1 MTVWPILHSPF
12 SILNYLL
19 PAERTKRTGESIAA
33 VAVILLRI
41 IVLAAL
47 ALLGLGIRVIA
58 LEVVRI
64 GQRDGDIERLAGRNA
79 VYAQRQLVA
88 SLLILLEFVYLI
100 HVRGRGTVNGGD
112 NITDLQTLTGCLCA
126 GIIGEGWHEHIGG
139 LHAERNAFAHCTEDC
154 TGADLYVT
162 LEPCCHWGRTP
173 PCTDAVIEHKIGRV
187 FVGCLDPNPL
197 VAGKG
202 AQILRDAGIEVET
215 GVCEDECR
223 RVNEVFF
230 HYITH
235 KTPFVTLKYAMTL
248 DGKIAAHTGDSRW
261 VTGETARRHV
271 HETRNRLPAIMV
283 GIGTVLE
290 DDPLLT
296 CRIDGGRDP
305 IRVICDSRARTPIDS
320 RIVQTANKIP
330 TYIAVVGRNERT
342 AELERHGVH
351 ILECKTKNE
360 RVDLADLMRQ
370 LGALGIDGLLLE
382 GGSALA
388 FSALEAGVVHRVQAY
403 IAPKIIGGA
412 GAKSPVGGLGFD
424 KMVQAL
430 PLKDV
435 TCTPMDEDFLIE
447 GRL

>member
-1 MTVWPILHSPF
+1 MQEQKQE
-12 SILNYLL
+12 YM
-19 PAERTKRTGESIAA
+19 RQ
-33 VAVILLRI
+33 
-41 IVLAAL
+41 AL
-47 ALLGLGIRVIA
+47 AL
-58 LEVVRI
+58 
-64 GQRDGDIERLAGRNA
+64 
-79 VYAQRQLVA
+79 AQRGA
-88 SLLILLEFVYLI
+88 G
-100 HVRGRGTVNGGD
+100 HVNPNPMV
-112 NITDLQTLTGCLCA
+112 GCVIVKD
-126 GIIGEGWHEHIGG
+126 GKIIGEGWHEHIGG

-248 DGKIAAHTGDSRW
+248 DGKIAAHTGDSR
-261 VTGETARRHV
+261 
-271 HETRNRLPAIMV
+271 
-283 GIGTVLE
+283 
-290 DDPLLT
+290 
-296 CRIDGGRDP
+296 
-305 IRVICDSRARTPIDS
+305 ARTPIDS

-351 ILECKTKNE
+351 ILECKTKDE
-360 RVDLADLMRQ
+360 RVDLADLMHQ
-370 LGALGIDGLLLE
+370 LGALGIDGILLE

-388 FSALEAGVVHRVQAY
+388 FSALQAGVVHRVQAY

-435 TCTPMDEDFLIE
+435 TCTPMGEDFLLE

>member
-1 MTVWPILHSPF
+1 MQEQKQE
-12 SILNYLL
+12 YM
-19 PAERTKRTGESIAA
+19 RR
-33 VAVILLRI
+33 
-41 IVLAAL
+41 AL
-47 ALLGLGIRVIA
+47 AL
-58 LEVVRI
+58 
-64 GQRDGDIERLAGRNA
+64 
-79 VYAQRQLVA
+79 AQRGA
-88 SLLILLEFVYLI
+88 G
-100 HVRGRGTVNGGD
+100 HVNPNPMV
-112 NITDLQTLTGCLCA
+112 GCVIVKD
-126 GIIGEGWHEHIGG
+126 GKIIGEGWHEHIGG

-248 DGKIAAHTGDSRW
+248 DGKIAAHTG
-261 VTGETARRHV
+261 
-271 HETRNRLPAIMV
+271 
-283 GIGTVLE
+283 
-290 DDPLLT
+290 
-296 CRIDGGRDP
+296 
-305 IRVICDSRARTPIDS
+305 DSRARTPIDS

>member
-1 MTVWPILHSPF
+1 M
-12 SILNYLL
+12 L
-19 PAERTKRTGESIAA
+19 P
-33 VAVILLRI
+33 
-41 IVLAAL
+41 
-47 ALLGLGIRVIA
+47 LG
-58 LEVVRI
+58 
-64 GQRDGDIERLAGRNA
+64 
-79 VYAQRQLVA
+79 
-88 SLLILLEFVYLI
+88 
-100 HVRGRGTVNGGD
+100 T
-112 NITDLQTLTGCLCA
+112 
-126 GIIGEGWHEHIGG
+126 
-139 LHAERNAFAHCTEDC
+139 
-154 TGADLYVT
+154 
-162 LEPCCHWGRTP
+162 
-173 PCTDAVIEHKIGRV
+173 GRV

-202 AQILRDAGIEVET
+202 AQILRDAGIAVET

-342 AELERHGVH
+342 AELER
-351 ILECKTKNE
+351 
-360 RVDLADLMRQ
+360 

-435 TCTPMDEDFLIE
+435 TCMPLDEDFLIE

>member
-1 MTVWPILHSPF
+1 MQEQKQE
-12 SILNYLL
+12 YM
-19 PAERTKRTGESIAA
+19 RR
-33 VAVILLRI
+33 
-41 IVLAAL
+41 AL
-47 ALLGLGIRVIA
+47 AL
-58 LEVVRI
+58 
-64 GQRDGDIERLAGRNA
+64 
-79 VYAQRQLVA
+79 AQRGA
-88 SLLILLEFVYLI
+88 G
-100 HVRGRGTVNGGD
+100 HVNPNPMV
-112 NITDLQTLTGCLCA
+112 GCVIVKD
-126 GIIGEGWHEHIGG
+126 GKIIGEGWHEHIGG

-283 GIGTVLE
+283 GIGTVLA
-290 DDPLLT
+290 DDPQLT
-296 CRIDGGRDP
+296 CRIEGGRNP
-305 IRVICDSRARTPIDS
+305 LRVICDSRLRTPITSAIAQSARNVPTIIVCAPNASGECASKLEETGCEIVRVPEHDG
-320 RIVQTANKIP
+320 RI
-330 TYIAVVGRNERT
+330 
-342 AELERHGVH
+342 
-351 ILECKTKNE
+351 
-360 RVDLADLMRQ
+360 DLRQ
-370 LGALGIDGLLLE
+370 LMVALGKRGIDSVFIE
-382 GGSALA
+382 GGATLA
-388 FSALEAGVVHRVQAY
+388 ACALEAGIVNHVQAF
-403 IAPKIIGGA
+403 IAPKIFAGVGAPSPLGGTGVNTPDQA
-412 GAKSPVGGLGFD
+412 WTLSATTVERLGD
-424 KMVQAL
+424 
-430 PLKDV
+430 DV
-435 TCTPMDEDFLIE
+435 LIE
-447 GRL
+447 GDIVAAENATPEHATTAHDDEIANAAPKEDA

>member
-1 MTVWPILHSPF
+1 MQEQKQE
-12 SILNYLL
+12 YM
-19 PAERTKRTGESIAA
+19 RQ
-33 VAVILLRI
+33 
-41 IVLAAL
+41 AL
-47 ALLGLGIRVIA
+47 AL
-58 LEVVRI
+58 
-64 GQRDGDIERLAGRNA
+64 
-79 VYAQRQLVA
+79 AQRGA
-88 SLLILLEFVYLI
+88 G
-100 HVRGRGTVNGGD
+100 HVNPNPMV
-112 NITDLQTLTGCLCA
+112 GCVIVKD
-126 GIIGEGWHEHIGG
+126 GKIIGEGWHEHIGG

-248 DGKIAAHTGDSRW
+248 DGKIAAHTGDSR
-261 VTGETARRHV
+261 
-271 HETRNRLPAIMV
+271 
-283 GIGTVLE
+283 
-290 DDPLLT
+290 
-296 CRIDGGRDP
+296 
-305 IRVICDSRARTPIDS
+305 ARTPIDS

-370 LGALGIDGLLLE
+370 LGALGIDGILLE

-435 TCTPMDEDFLIE
+435 TCMPMDEDFLIE

>member
-1 MTVWPILHSPF
+1 MQEQKQE
-12 SILNYLL
+12 YM
-19 PAERTKRTGESIAA
+19 RR
-33 VAVILLRI
+33 
-41 IVLAAL
+41 AL
-47 ALLGLGIRVIA
+47 AL
-58 LEVVRI
+58 
-64 GQRDGDIERLAGRNA
+64 
-79 VYAQRQLVA
+79 AQRGA
-88 SLLILLEFVYLI
+88 G
-100 HVRGRGTVNGGD
+100 HVNPNPMV
-112 NITDLQTLTGCLCA
+112 GCVIVKD
-126 GIIGEGWHEHIGG
+126 GKIIGEGWHEHIGG

-360 RVDLADLMRQ
+360 RVDLADLMCQ

-435 TCTPMDEDFLIE
+435 TCMPMDEDFLIV

>member
-1 MTVWPILHSPF
+1 MV
-12 SILNYLL
+12 
-19 PAERTKRTGESIAA
+19 GC
-33 VAVILLRI
+33 VI
-41 IVLAAL
+41 VK
-47 ALLGLGIRVIA
+47 
-58 LEVVRI
+58 
-64 GQRDGDIERLAGRNA
+64 DGK
-79 VYAQRQLVA
+79 
-88 SLLILLEFVYLI
+88 
-100 HVRGRGTVNGGD
+100 
-112 NITDLQTLTGCLCA
+112 
-126 GIIGEGWHEHIGG
+126 IIGEGWHEHIGG

-342 AELERHGVH
+342 AELEQHGVH
-351 ILECKTKNE
+351 ILECKTKDE

-370 LGALGIDGLLLE
+370 LGALSIDGILLE

-388 FSALEAGVVHRVQAY
+388 FSALQAGVVHRVQAY

-435 TCTPMDEDFLIE
+435 TCTPMGEDFLLE

>member
-1 MTVWPILHSPF
+1 MQEQKQE
-12 SILNYLL
+12 YM
-19 PAERTKRTGESIAA
+19 RQ
-33 VAVILLRI
+33 
-41 IVLAAL
+41 AL
-47 ALLGLGIRVIA
+47 AL
-58 LEVVRI
+58 
-64 GQRDGDIERLAGRNA
+64 
-79 VYAQRQLVA
+79 AQRGA
-88 SLLILLEFVYLI
+88 G
-100 HVRGRGTVNGGD
+100 HVNPNPMV
-112 NITDLQTLTGCLCA
+112 GCVIVKD
-126 GIIGEGWHEHIGG
+126 GKIIGEGWHEHIGG

-248 DGKIAAHTGDSRW
+248 DGKIAAHTGDSR
-261 VTGETARRHV
+261 
-271 HETRNRLPAIMV
+271 
-283 GIGTVLE
+283 
-290 DDPLLT
+290 
-296 CRIDGGRDP
+296 
-305 IRVICDSRARTPIDS
+305 ARTPIDS

-342 AELERHGVH
+342 AELEQHGVH
-351 ILECKTKNE
+351 ILECKTKDE
-360 RVDLADLMRQ
+360 RVDLADLMHQ
-370 LGALGIDGLLLE
+370 LGALGIDGILLE

-388 FSALEAGVVHRVQAY
+388 FSALQAGVVHRVQAY

-435 TCTPMDEDFLIE
+435 TCTPMGEDFLLE

>member
-1 MTVWPILHSPF
+1 MQEQKQE
-12 SILNYLL
+12 YM
-19 PAERTKRTGESIAA
+19 RQ
-33 VAVILLRI
+33 
-41 IVLAAL
+41 AL
-47 ALLGLGIRVIA
+47 AL
-58 LEVVRI
+58 
-64 GQRDGDIERLAGRNA
+64 
-79 VYAQRQLVA
+79 AQRGA
-88 SLLILLEFVYLI
+88 G
-100 HVRGRGTVNGGD
+100 HVNPNPMV
-112 NITDLQTLTGCLCA
+112 GCVIVKD
-126 GIIGEGWHEHIGG
+126 GKIIGEGWHEHIGG

-248 DGKIAAHTGDSRW
+248 DGKIAAPTG
-261 VTGETARRHV
+261 
-271 HETRNRLPAIMV
+271 
-283 GIGTVLE
+283 
-290 DDPLLT
+290 
-296 CRIDGGRDP
+296 
-305 IRVICDSRARTPIDS
+305 DSRARTPIDS

-435 TCTPMDEDFLIE
+435 TCTPMGEDFLLE

>member
-1 MTVWPILHSPF
+1 MQEQKQE
-12 SILNYLL
+12 YM
-19 PAERTKRTGESIAA
+19 RQ
-33 VAVILLRI
+33 
-41 IVLAAL
+41 AL
-47 ALLGLGIRVIA
+47 AL
-58 LEVVRI
+58 
-64 GQRDGDIERLAGRNA
+64 
-79 VYAQRQLVA
+79 AQRGA
-88 SLLILLEFVYLI
+88 G
-100 HVRGRGTVNGGD
+100 HVNPNPMV
-112 NITDLQTLTGCLCA
+112 GCVIVKD
-126 GIIGEGWHEHIGG
+126 GKIIGEGWHEHIGG

-283 GIGTVLE
+283 GIGTVLA
-290 DDPLLT
+290 DDPQLT
-296 CRIDGGRDP
+296 CRIEGGRNP
-305 IRVICDSRARTPIDS
+305 LRVICDSRLRTPITSAIAQSAHNVPTIIACAPNASGERASKLEGAGCEIVRALEHDG
-320 RIVQTANKIP
+320 RI
-330 TYIAVVGRNERT
+330 
-342 AELERHGVH
+342 
-351 ILECKTKNE
+351 
-360 RVDLADLMRQ
+360 DLRQ
-370 LGALGIDGLLLE
+370 LMAALGKRGIDSVFIE
-382 GGSALA
+382 GGATLA
-388 FSALEAGVVHRVQAY
+388 ACALEAGIVNHVQAF
-403 IAPKIIGGA
+403 IAPKIFAGTDAPSPLGGT
-412 GAKSPVGGLGFD
+412 GVESPDQAWTLSATTVERLGD
-424 KMVQAL
+424 
-430 PLKDV
+430 DV
-435 TCTPMDEDFLIE
+435 LIE
-447 GRL
+447 GDIVAAENATPEEDACSQD

>member
-1 MTVWPILHSPF
+1 MQEQKQE
-12 SILNYLL
+12 YM
-19 PAERTKRTGESIAA
+19 RR
-33 VAVILLRI
+33 
-41 IVLAAL
+41 AL
-47 ALLGLGIRVIA
+47 AL
-58 LEVVRI
+58 
-64 GQRDGDIERLAGRNA
+64 
-79 VYAQRQLVA
+79 AQRGA
-88 SLLILLEFVYLI
+88 G
-100 HVRGRGTVNGGD
+100 HVNPNPMV
-112 NITDLQTLTGCLCA
+112 GCVIVKD
-126 GIIGEGWHEHIGG
+126 GKIIGEGWHEHIGG

-261 VTGETARRHV
+261 VTGET
-271 HETRNRLPAIMV
+271 
-283 GIGTVLE
+283 
-290 DDPLLT
+290 
-296 CRIDGGRDP
+296 DP

-388 FSALEAGVVHRVQAY
+388 FSALQAGVVHRVQAY